1 MVREFTKWDDMPIS
15 LGHFADSAVR
25 AYKIAMTLPMEPV
38 VLVVD
43 SDLQEKPVA
52 KDAELV
58 IPKLTL
64 DAHPQGDLGAVA
76 ETARLLVAAEN
87 PVVIAGR
94 VARTPEGMQRL
105 IEFAE
110 ALQVPVIDQGGNLPS
125 RHPLNQGGGGGAL
138 IRNADVILGLEV
150 EDFWGVVHSLRDQ
163 QERSL

>member
-1 MVREFTKWDDMPIS
+1 M
-15 LGHFADSAVR
+15 R

-38 VLVVD
+38 VLVLD
-43 SDLQEKPVA
+43 SDLQERPAGKNA
-52 KDAELV
+52 GLV

-64 DAHPQGDLGAVA
+64 DAHPQADLGAVA

-110 ALQVPVIDQGGNLPS
+110 ALQIPVIDQGGTC
-125 RHPLNQGGGGGAL
+125 RHV
-138 IRNADVILGLEV
+138 IRSTRLVA
-150 EDFWGVVHSLRDQ
+150 
-163 QERSL
+163 ERCYGMRM